1 MLCPQRTTL
10 NPGTMLEATRLPY
23 RTNPSRAAGSFF
35 EQFLPFRSAPEAVI
49 PDAPQ
54 YIR

>member
-35 EQFLPFRSAPEAVI
+35 GHKQK
-49 PDAPQ
+49 
-54 YIR
+54 

>member
-35 EQFLPFRSAPEAVI
+35 DPLRTCAIHF
-49 PDAPQ
+49 
-54 YIR
+54 IRCE